1 MKYEGLFKDVVI
13 LYMRL
18 SINMQRIVNDNKNI
32 NETKALEAVNQGN
45 VLCITKF
52 RTSEINEIKKQNG
65 VNL

>member
-1 MKYEGLFKDVVI
+1 MKYEGRFKDVVI